1 MEERISRIGRNGGNL
16 TFSESK
22 IELTLE
28 YNEAVDGYFEIE
40 CEGENTMEG
49 YVYSSSVRMQCGV
62 RLISG
67 SKVAVPYKFDSK
79 GMSQGDVL
87 KGSFM
92 IVSNLGEYILPFVAS
107 VKLKT
112 IESSLGT
119 IRNLFHFTNLAKSN
133 WDEAAGIF
141 CKSSFTD
148 IMTGQDAKY
157 RDLYEGLSERGN
169 TNHNLEE
176 FLIGINKKKIIEY
189 SLSETSIVLTDSRE
203 THAEYVDINRIG
215 WGYTL
220 IAVKAEGD
228 YIELPKNRLKAEDF
242 EDNKC
247 RFEYVIRA
255 DKLHPGKNPGRLTFK
270 HLYGQFHVD
279 INVVSGNKNKRLGAF
294 HRRNSIRY
302 QIIRHYLDYRIGLID
317 KGKWIQLT
325 EELISHRVSVEGDD
339 TVTLLFEAYLLLAQE
354 RYNEAKW
361 ILDRKIAPVIEEET
375 DERYCFY
382 LYLTTIYSADEYY
395 TREINDKIS
404 AIFDRNPLN
413 FYIAWIML
421 HTSYEFKRNPT
432 RMYAFALNQLE
443 KGCNS
448 PLMYIELVKML
459 HAMPTLLMHFD
470 EEEIR
475 LLNFAAKK
483 RIVSTELR
491 EQIAYRAAGLR
502 DYDKRVVRILK
513 LLYESNPT
521 DDVLNAMCTQL
532 IKGDKTG
539 ARYLKWYEK
548 GIEKGL
554 SVTRLYECYMLSVGD
569 DSDVKIPQEVLM
581 YFSYDN
587 DLPYEQAAVLY
598 AYIIRNRAA
607 IPDIYMTCRSSI
619 ERFTLKQLYAEKVSR
634 ELSYLYTELVVKDMP
649 TEDNLRQLSRL
660 LLKHRITVE
669 DSSIVSVIVI
679 DSRLKKEM
687 VYQVLSGKTLVD
699 LPNNEYTV
707 LLEDT
712 LGNRY
717 YGTKEYIT
725 ERYFLPRK
733 LLPVVEPYAEN
744 TLLFNLYVCEGSK
757 EFINV
762 NERNAD
768 RYAYLESNDEVSE
781 EYRTAIRLPLIRYYQ
796 DTDNMAM
803 LDGLLDRIGREDLA
817 GEDRDELLKL
827 LLLRGFIGKAYEYA
841 LYYGPESVDPQ
852 VLVRLTTGIIEKDGF
867 IEDENLTAMIY
878 SAFER
883 GKYNETGLKYLTDFY
898 KGPAKNLRD
907 IWKAASGFYVDT
919 YKICETM
926 IKQTLTTGAYTG
938 QEGRILREYVEGGA
952 STGLELEYL
961 KYFADDHL
969 LSDRLIDEY
978 FFTEMARIYE
988 NENSLPTVCML
999 SFLKYYAQN
1008 VKLSDIPEDIAGHIR
1023 RYIHI
1028 LYAEQGIV
1036 MSYMQEFAAISPESE
1051 ELAKQTVVEY
1061 RGMEGAR
1068 VTINYYI
1075 SSENDESIGYIRDE
1089 MKEVYG
1095 GIFCKS
1101 FLVFFGE
1108 TLQYY
1113 ITEES
1118 GGIEELTESGTAAK
1132 NNVGSTQTDDKF
1144 SLINDISMA
1153 TTLKDYETA
1162 LKLAGEY
1169 KKKEFYAKH
1178 LFTMQ

>member
-1 MEERISRIGRNGGNL
+1 MEERTSKIGRNGGSL

-28 YNEAVDGYFEIE
+28 QNEVISGYFEIE
-40 CEGENTMEG
+40 CEGKNTMEG
-49 YVYSSSVRMQCGV
+49 YVYSSSVRMQSGV
-62 RLISG
+62 RLVSG
-67 SKVAVPYKFDSK
+67 NRVVVPYEFDSK

-92 IVSNLGEYILPFVAS
+92 IVSNLGEYILPFVVS

-112 IESSLGT
+112 LESSLGT

-133 WDEAAGIF
+133 WDEAVGIF
-141 CKSSFTD
+141 LKSGFED
-148 IMTGQDAKY
+148 IMTGQDLRY
-157 RDLYEGLSERGN
+157 RDLYEGLSKCGN
-169 TNHNLEE
+169 KNHNLEE
-176 FLIGINKKKIIEY
+176 FLIGINKKKVIEY
-189 SLSETSIVLTDSRE
+189 NPGETGIILTDSKE
-203 THAEYVDINRIG
+203 THTEYVDIERIG

-220 IAVKAEGD
+220 LAVKAEGD
-228 YIELPKNRLKAEDF
+228 FIELPVNRIKAEDF
-242 EDNKC
+242 EDNRC

-270 HLYGQFHVD
+270 HLYGQFIVD
-279 INVVSGNKNKRLGAF
+279 ITVMSGNKNKRLGVL
-294 HRRNSIRY
+294 HRRNIIRY
-302 QIIRHYLDYRIGLID
+302 QTIRHYIDYRIGLID
-317 KGKWIQLT
+317 KEKWIQLT
-325 EELISHRVSVEGDD
+325 EELISHRASVEGDD
-339 TVTLLFEAYLLLAQE
+339 TVTLLFEVYLLLAE
-354 RYNEAKW
+354 EKYNEAKW
-361 ILDRKIAPVIEEET
+361 ILDRKIAPVIEEES

-395 TREINDKIS
+395 TREINDKIN
-404 AIFDRNPLN
+404 AIFDRNPSN
-413 FYIAWIML
+413 FLIAWILL
-421 HTSYEFKRNPT
+421 HTSYEFKRNPA
-432 RMYAFALNQLE
+432 RKYAFALSQLK

-448 PLMYIELVKML
+448 PLMYIEIVDML

-475 LLNFAAKK
+475 LLDFAAKK

-502 DYDKRVVRILK
+502 DYDRRVVRILK

-539 ARYLKWYEK
+539 EKYFEWYEK

-569 DSDVKIPQEVLM
+569 KSDVKIHKEVLM

-587 DLPYEQAAVLY
+587 DLPFEQAAVLY
-598 AYIIRNRAA
+598 AYIVRNRAN
-607 IPDIYMTCRSSI
+607 IPDIYMTCISRI
-619 ERFTLKQLYAEKVSR
+619 ERFTLRQLYAEKVSR
-634 ELSYLYTELVVKDMP
+634 ELSYLYTELIVKDMP
-649 TEDNLRQLSRL
+649 TEDNLKQLSRL

-669 DSSIVSVIVI
+669 DPSIVSVIVM
-679 DSRLKKEM
+679 DSRMKKEM
-687 VYQVLSGKTLVD
+687 VYQVLNGKTLVD

-717 YGTKEYIT
+717 YGTKEYLT

-744 TLLFNLYVCEGSK
+744 TLLFNLYVCEGNK
-757 EFINV
+757 EYIHV
-762 NERNAD
+762 NDRNAD
-768 RYAYLESNDEVSE
+768 RYTYLELNEDVSE
-781 EYRTAIRLPLIRYYQ
+781 EFRTAIRLPLIRYYQ
-796 DTDNMAM
+796 DTDNLAM

-827 LLLRGFIGKAYEYA
+827 LLLRGFTEKAYDYA

-852 VLVRLTTGIIEKDGF
+852 VLVRLATAVIDKDGY
-867 IEDENLTAMIY
+867 IENENLTAMIY
-878 SAFER
+878 CAFER
-883 GKYNETGLKYLTDFY
+883 GKYNETGLGYLTDFY

-919 YKICETM
+919 FKICETM
-926 IKQTLTTGAYTG
+926 IRQTLTTGAYTG
-938 QEGRILREYVEGGA
+938 QEGRILKEYVEGGA
-952 STGLELEYL
+952 DTGLELEYL
-961 KYFADDHL
+961 KYFADDYL

-1008 VKLSDIPEDIAGHIR
+1008 VKSSDISEDIAEHIR

-1028 LYAEQGIV
+1028 LYAEEGIV
-1036 MSYMQEFAAISPESE
+1036 MSYMQEFGTISPESE
-1051 ELAKQTVVEY
+1051 ELSKQTVVEY
-1061 RGMEGAR
+1061 RGEEGAR

-1095 GIFCKS
+1095 GIFCKG

-1108 TLQYY
+1108 SLQYY

-1118 GGIEELTESGTAAK
+1118 DGIEELTQSGTASK
-1132 NNVGSTQTDDKF
+1132 NNAGQAQTDDKF